1 MHVGGLG
8 YEQTAAIFGVDN
20 DMPKELFSLR
30 GWYNKEKCFLSVDG
44 WQSAGCLMY
53 YDTAAKEYRA
63 IQGKELNFRDVLA
76 LDTKGALDRF
86 REYSSEYI
94 GPVTATLIG
103 GKYYVLEQGIM
114 DIGTPFTYENG
125 VFVEQSD
132 CYVRNCH
139 ISMNSIEYI
148 DYDAAVA
155 SMLTPAQAALL

>member
-1 MHVGGLG
+1 M
-8 YEQTAAIFGVDN
+8 
-20 DMPKELFSLR
+20 
-30 GWYNKEKCFLSVDG
+30 DG

-53 YDTAAKEYRA
+53 YYTAAKEYRA
-63 IQGKELNFRDVLA
+63 IQGKELNFRYVLA
-76 LDTKGALDRF
+76 LDTKCALDRF
-86 REYSSEYI
+86 REDSSEYI

-125 VFVEQSD
+125 VFAEQSD